1 MLKSLVRMLLGRS
14 FSDRLWAHEIS
25 FARLGR
31 VGKAG
36 CAAVFGKAVHCPLCG
51 GRIAKVLPVMRRG
64 RVEVWGIDQSVV
76 RVEFADRNALRFTHV
91 FAENCASLRHHDRS

>member
-1 MLKSLVRMLLGRS
+1 MISMLKSLVRMLLGRS

-36 CAAVFGKAVHCPLCG
+36 CAAVFGKAVH
-51 GRIAKVLPVMRRG
+51 
-64 RVEVWGIDQSVV
+64 
-76 RVEFADRNALRFTHV
+76 
-91 FAENCASLRHHDRS
+91 